1 MSFANCRGSQAAK
14 PRAAVAGPR
23 LSRRRAGW
31 ICFGTRQTRQLVPA
45 GPGGTGSWEGRG
57 GMFKGRLA
65 KRPPGGGGREP
76 SMKFP
81 PNMQLILT

>member
-14 PRAAVAGPR
+14 PWAAVAGPR

-57 GMFKGRLA
+57 GCSKDAWQSARLA
-65 KRPPGGGGREP
+65 EEGGSLR
-76 SMKFP
+76 
-81 PNMQLILT
+81 